1 MITLDAVRD
10 RLARARERAA
20 MGSDQELLRELDE
33 LLEIVTSGVIMLTT
47 ADAAK
52 LLGIRSVNTIKA
64 LIHAGRIDARKVGSH
79 YRIPL
84 VEIARLLEDRT
95 IQGLQASSR
104 LHATLE
110 TLGPTEELT
119 AEELSILT
127 ASQPGVSP
135 WKRAGV
141 AAADVDAAR
150 DATRAS

>member
-1 MITLDAVRD
+1 MITLGAMRD
-10 RLARARERAA
+10 RLARARARAA
-20 MGSDQELLRELDE
+20 MGQDRELLRLLDE
-33 LLEIVTSGVIMLTT
+33 LLEIFTGEVMLTT
-47 ADAAK
+47 TDAAK

-84 VEIARLLEDRT
+84 VEIVRLSEDRT

-110 TLGPTEELT
+110 PLGPREELT
-119 AEELSILT
+119 DEELRILST
-127 ASQPGVSP
+127 SQPGVNP
-135 WKRAGV
+135 WKREG
-141 AAADVDAAR
+141 AAPADLDATH